1 MMQEQ
6 IADLL
11 QKKKKAMLDFQ
22 ELLLK
27 EEELFASDDETV
39 LNSLDALMTAKEKIL
54 QELGE
59 LKKVYAKLHQ
69 EKNDSGLAAWQK
81 ELQELAESIN
91 QKGQDNIA
99 RWKEKNGLLQGK
111 IMKLRQGK
119 KILQGYEP
127 DYALP
132 TYFIDKRR

>member
-1 MMQEQ
+1 MQEQ

-11 QKKKKAMLDFQ
+11 QKKKKAMLAFQ

-39 LNSLDALMTAKEKIL
+39 LNSLDGLMTAKEKIL

-59 LKKVYAKLHQ
+59 LKSVYDELHQ
-69 EKNDSGLAAWQK
+69 EKNDSVVAAWQK

-91 QKGQDNIA
+91 RKGQDNIA

-119 KILQGYEP
+119 KILRGYEP
-127 DYALP
+127 AYALP